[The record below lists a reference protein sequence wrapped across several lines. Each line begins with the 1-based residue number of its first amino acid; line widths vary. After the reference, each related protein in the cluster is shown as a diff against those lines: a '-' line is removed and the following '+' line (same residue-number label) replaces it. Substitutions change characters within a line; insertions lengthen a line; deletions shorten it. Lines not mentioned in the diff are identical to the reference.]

1 MVDWPPAFEPLI
13 RQRSRVL
20 GADAP
25 LDPDQGLTELGVDS
39 LEVVELIV
47 NLETEFDIEFPPEL
61 LQPEVFATPG
71 TIWQA
76 VRSLM

>member
-13 RQRSRVL
+13 RERSRL
-20 GADAP
+20 LSADAP
-25 LDPDQGLTELGVDS
+25 LEPDQSLTELGVDS

-47 NLETEFDIEFPPEL
+47 NLETEFDIEIPPEL

-71 TIWQA
+71 TIWNA